1 MFRKAPLDPLK
12 PKWSA
17 IKDSANLY
25 CWVRITKWDF
35 KKSLG
40 KSSANIPKTIEN
52 KTFSHLT
59 TSSPPRGLDSTGIPG
74 QIDPK
79 RKFLKKQLTKLDP
92 KKTPNRLF
100 AELLAFKFNIGASAL
115 QKTPAGLGELI
126 YNNPGNAFD
135 GMMLTDM
142 AEAADQAMTHW
153 QGHDSTYYAQ
163 LLAAVSAINRAFP
176 GSIRDTAT
184 WMATDLLHPLGNLT
198 MFGTVPLSAVPF
210 LSAGPVPPR
219 ITTPANGYVEDPDP
233 EFEDEEFEEM
243 ESEGTP
249 IALKLYQNYP
259 NPFNPTTTIAFRLL
273 GPSAVTVSIY
283 NMLGQEVGT
292 LIRNEELEEGY
303 QTVEFSAQNLASGV
317 YFYRVTAQSLD
328 EEVAGRMAPIVGKM
342 LLVK

>member
-1 MFRKAPLDPLK
+1 
-12 PKWSA
+12 
-17 IKDSANLY
+17 
-25 CWVRITKWDF
+25 
-35 KKSLG
+35 
-40 KSSANIPKTIEN
+40 
-52 KTFSHLT
+52 
-59 TSSPPRGLDSTGIPG
+59 
-74 QIDPK
+74 
-79 RKFLKKQLTKLDP
+79 
-92 KKTPNRLF
+92 
-100 AELLAFKFNIGASAL
+100 
-115 QKTPAGLGELI
+115 
-126 YNNPGNAFD
+126 
-135 GMMLTDM
+135 
-142 AEAADQAMTHW
+142 
-153 QGHDSTYYAQ
+153 
-163 LLAAVSAINRAFP
+163 
-176 GSIRDTAT
+176 
-184 WMATDLLHPLGNLT
+184 

-233 EFEDEEFEEM
+233 EFEDEEFDEM

-249 IALKLYQNYP
+249 IAMKVYQNYP